1 MTAAQTAKSDAIT
14 IREIGWQKPH
24 EIFQA
29 FAADPFALFLDGAT
43 PQPGEYQSWS
53 FIALDPVRRLVGRV
67 DQDDDIFGELAA
79 ELEAR
84 KLETARDDLPPFIG
98 GAAGYFGYGLGRVLE
113 KLPAEKAPFAVDD
126 QQLPD
131 IALGF
136 YDLVIAFD
144 HLKTRA
150 FICASG
156 QAPDARIEK
165 LKTRLAHAPA
175 FRQPAAPVKPQ
186 PIQAGFSRQ
195 DYEAAVARVIDYIKA
210 GDIFQ
215 ANLSQRFESHM
226 AEGDTPYALYLR
238 LREASPAPFAC
249 FFNFGEGVLISSSPE
264 RFLLSRDRL
273 VETRPIKGTRPRGA
287 TPAEDRALADELL
300 ASEKDRAENI
310 MIVDLLR
317 NDISRVCADHTV
329 HASQLCTLESYANVH
344 HLVSAV
350 HGRLRPGASN
360 LDLLAACFPG
370 GSITGAPKLRAMEII
385 AELEPTTRGP
395 YCGAIG
401 YLGDNGHMDTAIT
414 IRTMVV
420 KEGRV
425 TFQAGGGIVADS
437 DPASEYVETLDK
449 ARAMRVALRGQSDS
463 AIPHALDETGT

>member
-1 MTAAQTAKSDAIT
+1 MTAEQHTTNDAIT

-24 EIFQA
+24 EVFQA
-29 FAADPFALFLDGAT
+29 FATDPFALLLESGAR
-43 PQPGEYQSWS
+43 QPGEDKCWS
-53 FIALDPVRRLVGRV
+53 FIALDPVKQLVARVGDGTPVFTQLATELDARRLKTNH
-67 DQDDDIFGELAA
+67 DN
-79 ELEAR
+79 
-84 KLETARDDLPPFIG
+84 LPPFIG
-98 GAAGYFGYGLGRVLE
+98 GAAGYFGYSLGHALE
-113 KLPAEKAPFAVDD
+113 KLPAEAAPFAVDD
-126 QQLPD
+126 QFLPD

-144 HLKTRA
+144 HIEARA
-150 FICASG
+150 LICASG
-156 QAPDARIEK
+156 SDPENRIAELQA
-165 LKTRLAHAPA
+165 RLTAAPA
-175 FRQPAAPVKPQ
+175 FHQAAAPKSPTPVEACFTRK
-186 PIQAGFSRQ
+186 R
-195 DYEAAVARVIDYIKA
+195 YEAAVTRVIDYIKA

-215 ANLSQRFESHM
+215 ANLSQRFESRL
-226 AEGDTPYALYLR
+226 ADDDTAYGLYLR
-238 LREASPAPFAC
+238 LRTASPAPFAC

-264 RFLLSRDRL
+264 RFLVSREGA

-287 TPAEDRALADELL
+287 TPIEDKALADELL

-317 NDISRVCADHTV
+317 NDLSRVCADHSV
-329 HASQLCTLESYANVH
+329 HASQLCELESYANVH

-350 HGRLRPGASN
+350 HGRLRPGVTN
-360 LDLLAACFPG
+360 VDLLKACFPG

-401 YLGDNGHMDTAIT
+401 YLGFDGNMDTAIT

-420 KEGRV
+420 KNGRI

-437 DPASEYVETLDK
+437 DPASEYAETLDK
-449 ARAMRVALRGQSDS
+449 ARSMRIALMGQER
-463 AIPHALDETGT
+463 AELDETAT